1 MDDYF
6 QCWIIFE
13 DNFIISISVKLRKI
27 LNLLKQ
33 KAQNSWEWRCFFFS
47 PLRTTCIVYC
57 GVTRNSEPTTYTNP
71 KLETSH
77 RTKSSTQKSGL
88 GAQLSYRHT
97 HYGSINMDIG
107 LQSITSLFSF
117 YKPSLFQKGFRWLRM
132 DFSCGNVWWRLV
144 KSIRWLEASKS
155 WGWMVILLHY
165 LLDIIRLCS
174 CFKIKKKKSKRCFP
188 AKRLLLIRY
197 SMSII
202 PYFDVSFPYL
212 FLQYSVKQL
221 PISVK
226 GEVISMF

>member
-1 MDDYF
+1 MK
-6 QCWIIFE
+6 
-13 DNFIISISVKLRKI
+13 V
-27 LNLLKQ
+27 
-33 KAQNSWEWRCFFFS
+33 FFFS

-165 LLDIIRLCS
+165 LLDIVRLCS
-174 CFKIKKKKSKRCFP
+174 CFKIKKKNQKGAFLLRGFFSLDIQCPLFHILMFHFHTCFYNIRWNSCQFQWKVKSLACFSLVT
-188 AKRLLLIRY
+188 RRHN
-197 SMSII
+197 
-202 PYFDVSFPYL
+202 
-212 FLQYSVKQL
+212 
-221 PISVK
+221 IST
-226 GEVISMF
+226 